1 MIDFKAGDF
10 VLVPYPFTDP
20 HALKHRPA
28 FVVSKVQAKGM
39 PTKAVIALVTS
50 RVDEMNMPG
59 DYRVLDWEVSGLKYP
74 AMIRLSKIVTVEA
87 DILQKKLGSLSRR
100 EWKTVGDEFLKIFQN
115 WIVP

>member
-10 VLVPYPFTDP
+10 VLVPYPFTDS

-59 DYRVLDWEVSGLKYP
+59 DYRVMDWEHSGLKYP